1 MRSILVVLG
10 LLIALSTSADAATMH
25 HSRTRHHL
33 SPNVASSFNFAPG
46 WGYERT
52 APSVYEDARTTLE
65 AWLAATPMAVLELDT
80 TSKPHSGDPGVGLFS
95 FQDRLSPS
103 ARGDGDSAN
112 ARGRRCSPVGGG

>member
-46 WGYERT
+46 RGYERT
-52 APSVYEDARTTLE
+52 APSVQYLGSPPAYN
-65 AWLAATPMAVLELDT
+65 
-80 TSKPHSGDPGVGLFS
+80 DPGSNNRGGL
-95 FQDRLSPS
+95 
-103 ARGDGDSAN
+103 
-112 ARGRRCSPVGGG
+112 VGGNPFGG

>member
-33 SPNVASSFNFAPG
+33 SPNVASRFNFAPS

-52 APSVYEDARTTLE
+52 APSVHYEY
-65 AWLAATPMAVLELDT
+65 TP
-80 TSKPHSGDPGVGLFS
+80 PGYISGPNNLGGL
-95 FQDRLSPS
+95 
-103 ARGDGDSAN
+103 
-112 ARGRRCSPVGGG
+112 VGGNPNGG